1 MKRLEAI
8 PLLVAGDVRPGDSLL
23 ELLMC
28 ALRRQRLRPRA
39 GDIVVVKHKI
49 VSKAEG
55 RIAPLAAMQPD
66 SKTRDWA
73 KAWKH
78 DARVAELAIA
88 NARRVVRMDR
98 VLITETPHGFICA
111 NSGVDLSNVDGGA
124 SAVLLPEDP
133 DASARRL
140 HLAFRRRLRLHIP
153 VIIADSFGRPW
164 SEGLT
169 EAALG
174 VAGLQPLLD
183 YRGTV
188 DTYGRPLT
196 STVIALADEVAGAA
210 EIVMRKSARTP
221 VAIVRGAADWIGPG
235 AARMLV
241 RDASRDLFR

>member
-8 PLLVAGDVRPGDSLL
+8 PLRVSGDVRPGDSLL
-23 ELLMC
+23 ELMLR
-28 ALRRQRLRPRA
+28 ALRRRRLRLRA
-39 GDIVVVKHKI
+39 GDIIIVKHKI

-55 RIAPLAAMQPD
+55 RIAPLAAMQPGGE
-66 SKTRDWA
+66 TRAWA

-78 DARVAELAIA
+78 DARLAELAIA

-111 NSGVDLSNVDGGA
+111 NSGVDLSNMDGGS

-164 SEGLT
+164 REGLT
-169 EAALG
+169 EAAIG
-174 VAGLQPLLD
+174 IAGLKPLRD
-183 YRGTV
+183 YRGMRDPHGYELHATCEAV
-188 DTYGRPLT
+188 
-196 STVIALADEVAGAA
+196 ADEMACIAGLVCGKLEGTPACLIRGYPYLRGNGSAQELIRPA
-210 EIVMRKSARTP
+210 E
-221 VAIVRGAADWIGPG
+221 
-235 AARMLV
+235 
-241 RDASRDLFR
+241 RDLFR

>member
-164 SEGLT
+164 REGLT

-174 VAGLQPLLD
+174 VAGLQPLRD
-183 YRGTV
+183 YRGLRDPHGYELHATCEAV
-188 DTYGRPLT
+188 
-196 STVIALADEVAGAA
+196 ADELACIAGLVCGKLEGTPACLIRGYTYERGNGSAKELIRLA
-210 EIVMRKSARTP
+210 E
-221 VAIVRGAADWIGPG
+221 
-235 AARMLV
+235 
-241 RDASRDLFR
+241 RDLFR